1 MKYCT
6 KCGATILPNMKFC
19 TKCGTPIQSEAVEE
33 KRPVSEIES
42 QPTVVDDPK
51 LVEEKVV
58 EERVYDE
65 QKIVEEK
72 DSGEQ
77 EIIDDK
83 VYGEQGVIEE
93 EVDRS
98 KRLEKDDSLTYKIE
112 KQQYKKSNKVK
123 IATKKEEKRVK
134 QNKTKIRLR
143 IIPKIIIGV
152 VIIVAIL
159 TGIFFKRIKGEYYI
173 YRYNQ
178 ASVPS
183 EKLGYA
189 TKALQMLKTDN
200 TKEILKKSLLET
212 SQTDIDLAIAKL
224 EELSSV
230 FTQKEYQ
237 ALASEMGNVKID
249 KLFSEGKYEEAFK
262 QFEVI
267 YKLGGDFKANSNYE
281 DIMLNNVAKL
291 IGSPVQSTKEMLLKN
306 NKTYFGNLD
315 EDVFDEIIQVTTT
328 GYNEDTRLKV
338 NLYKYVNGQYR
349 LADNYL
355 GEYDVDTQIQGIY
368 NYDKAKK
375 GIYIRTIGRMDVST
389 IVLGVTGGRL
399 QLKGLVRANNYTGPV
414 DIDKDGIYE
423 VVANNVSRVTTSDKG
438 TSKWFKVYDDG
449 RTPTEV
455 KVTAEQAANS
465 STIDEG
471 NNTSNSSVNTSSN
484 IEDYVFVDSDKRYLT
499 DADLADLSKDRLAI
513 ARNEIFARHGYV
525 FKTDEFKNYF
535 TSKRWY
541 VPSSSYDGTDTVFNE
556 YEKANYKLIQQWE
569 NKK

>member
-19 TKCGTPIQSEAVEE
+19 TKCGTPIKSEAVEE

-42 QPTVVDDPK
+42 QPTVVDEPK

-58 EERVYDE
+58 EEKVYDE
-65 QKIVEEK
+65 QKIIEEK
-72 DSGEQ
+72 DGVEQ
-77 EIIDDK
+77 EIIDNK
-83 VYGEQGVIEE
+83 AYREQGVIE
-93 EVDRS
+93 
-98 KRLEKDDSLTYKIE
+98 
-112 KQQYKKSNKVK
+112 
-123 IATKKEEKRVK
+123 EEKRVK
-134 QNKTKIRLR
+134 QNKTKMRLG

-152 VIIVAIL
+152 VIILAIL
-159 TGIFFKRIKGEYYI
+159 TGVFFKRIKGEYYI

-183 EKLGYA
+183 EKVEYA
-189 TKALQMLKTDN
+189 TKALKTLKTDD

-212 SQTDIDLAIAKL
+212 SKTDIDLAMAKL
-224 EELSSV
+224 EELSSL

-237 ALASEMGNVKID
+237 SLASEMENTKID
-249 KLFSEGKYEEAFK
+249 KLFNEGKYEEAFK
-262 QFEVI
+262 QFDII
-267 YKLGGDFKANSNYE
+267 YKLGGDFKANSHYE
-281 DIMLNNVAKL
+281 DIILNNVAKL

-306 NKTYFGNLD
+306 NNTYFGNLD

-328 GYNEDTRLKV
+328 GYNEDTRLKI
-338 NLYKYVNGQYR
+338 NLYKNINGQYK

-375 GIYIRTIGRMDVST
+375 GIYIRTNGRMDVAT
-389 IVLGVTGGRL
+389 VVLGVTSGK
-399 QLKGLVRANNYTGPV
+399 LKVKGVVRANNYTGPV

-438 TSKWFKVYDDG
+438 ISKWFKVYDGG

-465 STIDEG
+465 PATDEV
-471 NNTSNSSVNTSSN
+471 NSTSNSSVNTSSS

-535 TSKRWY
+535 TSKKWY
-541 VPSSSYDGTDTVFNE
+541 APNPSYDGTDTVFNE